1 MELVKT
7 DTLITWEDIL
17 PEDAPR
23 IYINNQWIS
32 YEQWEKEENRRFTSP
47 PRKVL
52 HMLFTSQYLNITTK
66 EKYDLFSIK
75 VLVFDNMVV
84 LNDMHLLKLNVGQT
98 FGVVE
103 AAKYALKNPYL
114 KSKDKKSIYYLGAVN
129 SYKHLTQNILQI
141 ARGHSAL
148 FTLGE
153 DWLVKGPT
161 KSVSS
166 SNKYKGWPQR

>member
-23 IYINNQWIS
+23 IYINNQWVS

-84 LNDMHLLKLNVGQT
+84 LNDMHLFIPLNK
-98 FGVVE
+98 F
-103 AAKYALKNPYL
+103 
-114 KSKDKKSIYYLGAVN
+114 
-129 SYKHLTQNILQI
+129 
-141 ARGHSAL
+141 
-148 FTLGE
+148 
-153 DWLVKGPT
+153 
-161 KSVSS
+161 
-166 SNKYKGWPQR
+166 